1 MESRRKDVDSKPSD
15 QYRILLPSIRKE
27 IEAQYPEMNQ
37 RARKHLTYL
46 RSKRRVAEGKHDRN
60 AG

>member
-1 MESRRKDVDSKPSD
+1 MEKQKSVDSSSRPSD

-46 RSKRRVAEGKHDRN
+46 RSKKRVTSGTPGKDR
-60 AG
+60 

>member
-1 MESRRKDVDSKPSD
+1 MEKQKSVDSKPSD

-46 RSKRRVAEGKHDRN
+46 RSKKRVTDSKH
-60 AG
+60 GV

>member
-1 MESRRKDVDSKPSD
+1 MTQQKDQSLSRPSD
-15 QYRILLPSIRKE
+15 QYRILLPAIRKA

-46 RSKRRVAEGKHDRN
+46 RSKKRVTSGTPGKER
-60 AG
+60 